1 MSEMSILSFG
11 QQLREWRKVKGY
23 SLQELSVCSCIDPA
37 VLSKY
42 ETDKRTIREAHLSQ
56 LAECLE
62 LKGHVVRK
70 AYLVD
75 QVSKMIHRYPESS
88 AILIAAEERIAYL
101 KAANHSLELELSDEV
116 KGKLDRI
123 DNLHKMWNSSKPHV
137 GLQWDKLQSYMRI
150 KYSYESNRIEG
161 NTLTMSETHLVVE
174 EGVTIGGKTMREH
187 LEVIN
192 HAHAIDFM
200 KSLVSDKMP
209 LDRHVLLQLHQ
220 LILSGIDSKHA
231 GVFRSVPVY
240 ISGSEHK
247 PPEPYLL
254 EKLMEDYFLFY
265 EANKDTLHPVILATE
280 MKERL
285 VTIHPFLDGNGRLS
299 RLILN
304 FILLS
309 HGHTTLILKGDTSSK
324 LRYFDVL
331 QKMQVEGDH
340 IPLYDLIIDRV
351 IDSLEEHISMIG

>member
-1 MSEMSILSFG
+1 MFYTKEMIFN
-11 QQLREWRKVKGY
+11 EFKDVTAKDKVKKK
-23 SLQELSVCSCIDPA
+23 EVF
-37 VLSKY
+37 
-42 ETDKRTIREAHLSQ
+42 TN
-56 LAECLE
+56 
-62 LKGHVVRK
+62 
-70 AYLVD
+70 
-75 QVSKMIHRYPESS
+75 
-88 AILIAAEERIAYL
+88 RIAYL

-116 KGKLDRI
+116 KGKLERI

-200 KSLVSDKMP
+200 KSLVSDKML

-240 ISGSEHK
+240 ISGSERK

-309 HGHTTLILKGDTSSK
+309 HGYTTLILKGDTSSK